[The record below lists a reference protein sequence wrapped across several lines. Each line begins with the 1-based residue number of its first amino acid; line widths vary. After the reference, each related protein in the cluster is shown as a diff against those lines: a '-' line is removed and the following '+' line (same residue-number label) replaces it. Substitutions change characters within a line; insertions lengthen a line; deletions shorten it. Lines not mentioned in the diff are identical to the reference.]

1 MRPFIQNIQLYI
13 TANLPTV
20 IVNAVFSTIGLLAIW
35 LISFVWN
42 TNTERLTDIAK
53 ATQATASSM
62 QELVI
67 FVKED
72 RVKIINLERR
82 MNNMESWKEKSDADV
97 QDFWK
102 NYYYNPM
109 KKIPDGKN

>member
-1 MRPFIQNIQLYI
+1 MHPFINNIRVYFI
-13 TANLPTV
+13 TNLPTV
-20 IVNAVFSTIGLLAIW
+20 IISGLFTGCGIFFIWLLA
-35 LISFVWN
+35 FVWN

-53 ATQATASSM
+53 ATQATAASM

-72 RVKIINLERR
+72 RVKITNLERR
-82 MNNMESWKEKSDADV
+82 MLKVEERLDKKDEEA

-102 NYYYNPM
+102 NYYYNP
-109 KKIPDGKN
+109 KQKLK